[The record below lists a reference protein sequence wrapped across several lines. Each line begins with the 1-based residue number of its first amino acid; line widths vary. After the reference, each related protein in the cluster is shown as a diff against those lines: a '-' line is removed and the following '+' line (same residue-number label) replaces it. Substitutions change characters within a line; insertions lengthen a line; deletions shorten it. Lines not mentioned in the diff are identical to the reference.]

1 LDRHFEKGLLGA
13 TLVGYGQ
20 RYDDAANSTVLPG
33 FGLLHL
39 RAQYDLAEH
48 WKASV
53 QVKNALDKSYQTADG
68 YRNPGRG
75 IFLSVQY
82 SAF

>member
-1 LDRHFEKGLLGA
+1 MVR
-13 TLVGYGQ
+13 
-20 RYDDAANSTVLPG
+20 R
-33 FGLLHL
+33 
-39 RAQYDLAEH
+39 QYDLAEH
-48 WKASV
+48 WQASV
-53 QVKNALDKSYQTADG
+53 QVKNALDKGYQTADG